1 MVKYAVVQPKSTP
14 DDAEN
19 REKKGKRGLKR
30 GWCGYGEQEQTSHG
44 RSAAAEHDVFQELPV
59 VFG

>member
-30 GWCGYGEQEQTSHG
+30 GWCGYGEQEQTNHG